1 MHSILAN
8 SARSAFLVGMTKPDY
23 SEETRLQRE
32 GFHTVC
38 GIDEVG
44 RGPLAGPVTAAA
56 VILNPNY
63 IPEGLNDSK
72 RLSKKQRELLYSVI
86 IDSSIISVIHVSV
99 EDIDRLN
106 ILQASL
112 LAMLRAAEALQK
124 VPDYALIDGDKIP
137 EKLFCPATALIK
149 GDSKSLSI
157 AAASIVA
164 KISRDRLMNALG
176 RKNPG
181 YGWEKNAG
189 YPTKEHFL
197 ALQDMGVTPHHRRSF
212 KPVHNILYPEI

>member
-1 MHSILAN
+1 LFFAKMKN
-8 SARSAFLVGMTKPDY
+8 PDY
-23 SEETRLQRE
+23 SEETRFYRE
-32 GFHTVC
+32 GFRAIC

-56 VILNPNY
+56 VILDPNH

-72 RLSKKQRELLYSVI
+72 RLTEKQRERLYSLIVE
-86 IDSSIISVIHVSV
+86 SSLVSIIHVSV

-112 LAMLRAAEALQK
+112 LAMRRAAEGLATL
-124 VPDYALIDGDKIP
+124 PDYALIDGN
-137 EKLFCPATALIK
+137 KLPQGLPCPASALVK
-149 GDSKSLSI
+149 GDSKSVSI

-164 KISRDRLMNALG
+164 KISRDRLMTALG
-176 RKNPG
+176 RENPG

-189 YPTKEHFL
+189 YPTKEHLL
-197 ALQDMGVTPHHRRSF
+197 ALRDLGVTPHHRRSF
-212 KPVHNILYPEI
+212 KPVHNILYPGS

>member
-1 MHSILAN
+1 LFFAKMKN
-8 SARSAFLVGMTKPDY
+8 PDY
-23 SEETRLQRE
+23 SEETRFYRE
-32 GFHTVC
+32 GFRAIC

-56 VILNPNY
+56 VILDPNH

-72 RLSKKQRELLYSVI
+72 RLTEKQRERLYSLI
-86 IDSSIISVIHVSV
+86 LESSLVSIIHVSV

-112 LAMLRAAEALQK
+112 LAMRRAAEGLATL
-124 VPDYALIDGDKIP
+124 PDYALIDGN
-137 EKLFCPATALIK
+137 KLPQGLPCPASALVK
-149 GDSKSLSI
+149 GDSKSVSI

-164 KISRDRLMNALG
+164 KISRDRLMTALG
-176 RKNPG
+176 RENPG

-189 YPTKEHFL
+189 YPTKEHLL
-197 ALQDMGVTPHHRRSF
+197 ALRDLGVTPHHRRSF
-212 KPVHNILYPEI
+212 KPVHNILYPGS

>member
-1 MHSILAN
+1 MK
-8 SARSAFLVGMTKPDY
+8 KPDY
-23 SEETRLQRE
+23 SEETSLYGE
-32 GFHTVC
+32 GFRAIC

-56 VILNPNY
+56 VILDPNY

-72 RLSKKQRELLYSVI
+72 RLSEKQRERLYSLI
-86 IDSSIISVIHVSV
+86 IESSLVSIIHVSV

-112 LAMLRAAEALQK
+112 LAMRRAAEGLATL
-124 VPDYALIDGDKIP
+124 PDYALIDGN
-137 EKLFCPATALIK
+137 KLPQGLPCAASALVK
-149 GDSKSLSI
+149 GDSKSVSI

-164 KISRDRLMNALG
+164 KISRDRLMSALG
-176 RKNPG
+176 RENPG

-189 YPTKEHFL
+189 YPTKEHLL
-197 ALQDMGVTPHHRRSF
+197 ALRDLGVTPHHRRSF
-212 KPVHNILYPEI
+212 RPVHNILYPLY

>member
-1 MHSILAN
+1 LFFAEMK
-8 SARSAFLVGMTKPDY
+8 KPDY
-23 SEETRLQRE
+23 SEETLLYGE
-32 GFHTVC
+32 GFRAIC

-56 VILNPNY
+56 VILDPNY

-72 RLSKKQRELLYSVI
+72 RLSEKQRERLYSLI
-86 IDSSIISVIHVSV
+86 IESSLVSIIHVSV

-112 LAMLRAAEALQK
+112 LAMRRAAEGLATL
-124 VPDYALIDGDKIP
+124 PDYALIDGN
-137 EKLFCPATALIK
+137 KLPQGLPCAASALVK
-149 GDSKSLSI
+149 GDSKSVSI

-164 KISRDRLMNALG
+164 KISRDRLMTALG
-176 RKNPG
+176 RENPG

-189 YPTKEHFL
+189 YPTKEHLL
-197 ALQDMGVTPHHRRSF
+197 ALRDLGVTPHHRRSF
-212 KPVHNILYPEI
+212 RPVHNILYPLS

>member
-1 MHSILAN
+1 M
-8 SARSAFLVGMTKPDY
+8 RSAFLVLMRKPDY
-23 SEETRLQRE
+23 SEETRLQRD
-32 GFHTVC
+32 GFHLVC

-56 VILNPNY
+56 VILNPTQ

-72 RLSKKQRELLYSVI
+72 LLSEKKCERLYSLI
-86 IDSSIISVIHVSV
+86 INSSLVSVVHVSV

-112 LAMLRAAEALQK
+112 LAMRRAAEALEII
-124 VPDYALIDGDKIP
+124 PDYALIDGNKIP
-137 EKLFCPATALIK
+137 QDLVCPATAVVK
-149 GDSKSLSI
+149 GDSKSVSI

-164 KISRDRLMNALG
+164 KISRDRLMKALG
-176 RKNPG
+176 DDNPG

-189 YPTKEHFL
+189 YPTKEHLL
-197 ALQDMGVTPHHRRSF
+197 ALQHLGVNPYHRRSF
-212 KPVHNILYPEI
+212 KPVHNILYPENK

>member
-1 MHSILAN
+1 MK
-8 SARSAFLVGMTKPDY
+8 KPDY
-23 SEETRLQRE
+23 SEETRLYRE
-32 GFHTVC
+32 GFRAIC

-56 VILNPNY
+56 VSLDPNH

-72 RLSKKQRELLYSVI
+72 RLTEKQRERLYSLI
-86 IDSSIISVIHVSV
+86 IESSLVSIIHVSV

-112 LAMLRAAEALQK
+112 LAMRRAAEGLATL
-124 VPDYALIDGDKIP
+124 PDYALIDGN
-137 EKLFCPATALIK
+137 KLPQGLPCPASALVK
-149 GDSKSLSI
+149 GDSKSVSI

-164 KISRDRLMNALG
+164 KISRDRLMTALG
-176 RKNPG
+176 RENPG

-189 YPTKEHFL
+189 YPTKAHLL
-197 ALQDMGVTPHHRRSF
+197 ALRDLGVTPHHRRSF
-212 KPVHNILYPEI
+212 KPVHNILYPLS

>member
-1 MHSILAN
+1 MK
-8 SARSAFLVGMTKPDY
+8 KPDY
-23 SEETRLQRE
+23 SEETHLYRE
-32 GFHTVC
+32 GFRAIC

-56 VILNPNY
+56 VILDPNY

-72 RLSKKQRELLYSVI
+72 RLSEKQRERLYSLI
-86 IDSSIISVIHVSV
+86 IESSLVSIIHVSV

-112 LAMLRAAEALQK
+112 LAMRRAAEGLATL
-124 VPDYALIDGDKIP
+124 PDYALIDGN
-137 EKLFCPATALIK
+137 KLPQGLPCAASALVK
-149 GDSKSLSI
+149 GDSKSVSI

-164 KISRDRLMNALG
+164 KISRDRLMTALG
-176 RKNPG
+176 RENPG

-189 YPTKEHFL
+189 YPTKEHLL
-197 ALQDMGVTPHHRRSF
+197 ALRDLGVTPHHRRSF
-212 KPVHNILYPEI
+212 KPVHNILYPGS

>member
-1 MHSILAN
+1 MK
-8 SARSAFLVGMTKPDY
+8 KPDY
-23 SEETRLQRE
+23 SEETRLYGE
-32 GFHTVC
+32 GFCAIC

-56 VILNPNY
+56 VILDPNY

-72 RLSKKQRELLYSVI
+72 RLSEKQRERLYSLI
-86 IDSSIISVIHVSV
+86 IESSLVSIIHVSV

-112 LAMLRAAEALQK
+112 LAMRRAAEGLATL
-124 VPDYALIDGDKIP
+124 PDYALIDGN
-137 EKLFCPATALIK
+137 KLPQGLPCAASALVK
-149 GDSKSLSI
+149 GDSKSVSI

-164 KISRDRLMNALG
+164 KISRDRLMTALG
-176 RKNPG
+176 RENPG

-189 YPTKEHFL
+189 YPTKEHLL
-197 ALQDMGVTPHHRRSF
+197 ALRDLGVTPHHRRSF
-212 KPVHNILYPEI
+212 RPVHNILYPLS